1 VGQYQTP
8 KEMGGIFQKR
18 KWSCPYD
25 RIILILAVQFLDEIK
40 TQEAGRR
47 RQPFSR
53 TQGQIKIR
61 KVKSEKENCMFH
73 IIRSISNRHRFSC
86 SLPPAYSSCGL
97 RPVDGRPGC
106 LTVCYLLFTVCAL

>member
-25 RIILILAVQFLDEIK
+25 RIILILEVQFLDEIK

-47 RQPFSR
+47 RQ
-53 TQGQIKIR
+53 
-61 KVKSEKENCMFH
+61 
-73 IIRSISNRHRFSC
+73 
-86 SLPPAYSSCGL
+86 
-97 RPVDGRPGC
+97 
-106 LTVCYLLFTVCAL
+106 